1 MIPQKKSSQK
11 KTSSKTINARR
22 AGHQYERD
30 LVKELK
36 ELLQD
41 EEISTSRY
49 SSRKLDDAKVDIF
62 GTQKY
67 GFHIQAKRYKNY
79 PNLFEVLSEMPT
91 DECINTIF
99 WKKPHVGEIVCMT
112 KQDFYELLII
122 LINEGKWTRIYC
134 RK

>member
-36 ELLQD
+36 ELLKD

-67 GFHIQAKRYKNY
+67 GFHIQAKRYKNN

-122 LINEGKWTRIYC
+122 LINEGK
-134 RK
+134 

>member
-67 GFHIQAKRYKNY
+67 GFHIQAKRYKNN

-122 LINEGKWTRIYC
+122 LINEGK
-134 RK
+134 

>member
-1 MIPQKKSSQK
+1 MIRQKKSSQK

-36 ELLQD
+36 ELLKD

-67 GFHIQAKRYKNY
+67 GFHIQAKRYKNN

-122 LINEGKWTRIYC
+122 LINEGK
-134 RK
+134 

>member
-1 MIPQKKSSQK
+1 MIRQKKSSQK

-36 ELLQD
+36 ELLKD

-67 GFHIQAKRYKNY
+67 GFHIQAKRYKNN

-112 KQDFYELLII
+112 KQDFYELLIT
-122 LINEGKWTRIYC
+122 LVNEGK
-134 RK
+134 

>member
-36 ELLQD
+36 ELLKD

-67 GFHIQAKRYKNY
+67 GFHIQAKRYKNN
-79 PNLFEVLSEMPT
+79 PNLFGVLSEMPT

-112 KQDFYELLII
+112 KQDFYELLIT
-122 LINEGKWTRIYC
+122 LVNEGK
-134 RK
+134 

>member
-36 ELLQD
+36 ELLKD

-67 GFHIQAKRYKNY
+67 GFHIQAKRYKNN

-112 KQDFYELLII
+112 KQDFYELLIT
-122 LINEGKWTRIYC
+122 LVNEGK
-134 RK
+134 

>member
-36 ELLQD
+36 ELLKD

-67 GFHIQAKRYKNY
+67 GFHIQANRYKNN

-112 KQDFYELLII
+112 KQDFYELLIT
-122 LINEGKWTRIYC
+122 LVNEGK
-134 RK
+134 

>member
-36 ELLQD
+36 ELLKD

-62 GTQKY
+62 GTQK
-67 GFHIQAKRYKNY
+67 
-79 PNLFEVLSEMPT
+79 
-91 DECINTIF
+91 
-99 WKKPHVGEIVCMT
+99 
-112 KQDFYELLII
+112 
-122 LINEGKWTRIYC
+122 
-134 RK
+134 

>member
-36 ELLQD
+36 ELLKD

-67 GFHIQAKRYKNY
+67 GFHIQAKRYKNN

-91 DECINTIF
+91 DGCINTIF

-112 KQDFYELLII
+112 KQDFYELLIT
-122 LINEGKWTRIYC
+122 LVNEGK
-134 RK
+134 

>member
-36 ELLQD
+36 ELLKD

-67 GFHIQAKRYKNY
+67 GFHIQAKRYKNN
-79 PNLFEVLSEMPT
+79 PKLFEVLSEMPT

-112 KQDFYELLII
+112 KQDFYELLIT
-122 LINEGKWTRIYC
+122 LVNEGK
-134 RK
+134 

>member
-1 MIPQKKSSQK
+1 MIRQKKSSQK

-36 ELLQD
+36 ELLKD

-67 GFHIQAKRYKNY
+67 GFHIQAKRYKNN

-112 KQDFYELLII
+112 KQDFYELLIT
-122 LINEGKWTRIYC
+122 LINEGK
-134 RK
+134 

>member
-36 ELLQD
+36 ELLKD

-67 GFHIQAKRYKNY
+67 GFHIQAKRYKNN
-79 PNLFEVLSEMPT
+79 PNLFGVLSEMPT

-122 LINEGKWTRIYC
+122 LINEGK
-134 RK
+134 

>member
-1 MIPQKKSSQK
+1 MTQRKKSLRK

-30 LVKELK
+30 LAKELR
-36 ELLQD
+36 ELLGD
-41 EEISTSRY
+41 EDISTSRY

-67 GFHIQAKRYKNY
+67 GFHIQAKRYKNN
-79 PNLFEVLSEMPT
+79 PNLFEILNEMPT
-91 DECINTIF
+91 DDCINTIF

-122 LINEGKWTRIYC
+122 LINE